1 MSFARLMIVLGAM
14 ACLAASPAAAQLS
27 QSGGPI
33 SYSADAL
40 RYSDGDSRLTL
51 EGKVDIVQ
59 GDARLRASTVTLLFA
74 GAGGSA
80 NNLDVGDIRYL
91 QADGDV
97 YYVRPSQQARG
108 DRAVYRAEQD
118 VIVFTGNVVMA
129 GEASVIQG
137 DVMAV
142 DVKSGTGV
150 LRPADGQRVRGVFRP
165 RGRTPAPVPAA
176 PAN

>member
-1 MSFARLMIVLGAM
+1 
-14 ACLAASPAAAQLS
+14 
-27 QSGGPI
+27 
-33 SYSADAL
+33 
-40 RYSDGDSRLTL
+40 
-51 EGKVDIVQ
+51 
-59 GDARLRASTVTLLFA
+59 
-74 GAGGSA
+74 
-80 NNLDVGDIRYL
+80 L

-165 RGRTPAPVPAA
+165 RGRTPAPAPAA